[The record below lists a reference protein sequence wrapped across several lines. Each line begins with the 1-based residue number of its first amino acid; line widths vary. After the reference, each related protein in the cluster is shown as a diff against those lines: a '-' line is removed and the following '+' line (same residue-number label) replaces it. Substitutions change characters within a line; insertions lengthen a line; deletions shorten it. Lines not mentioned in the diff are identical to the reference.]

1 MATVLALRFAVLRP
15 EMAGDATAVYSCV
28 MEKLRASASPRSQAS
43 REAKI
48 VLIGSVAITLAMF
61 LIPSPEHTWW
71 LLAPFRW
78 LHIYVHE
85 FGHGIA
91 ALLAGGRFERF
102 EMWSYSGVAI
112 TSQASGLAAAFV
124 CAGGLCGPAVVGGA
138 FLALG
143 RNPRWARLALGA
155 FGAFM
160 AISLA
165 LWTRTTFGW
174 AFGAV
179 VAAGSLLIAFGAS
192 ARHAQVVLVFLGVQ
206 LALSV
211 YTGGG
216 YLFTQYAT
224 IQNGERHASD
234 TQQMAN
240 ALVLPYWFWGIA
252 CAAFSAL
259 VLLGG
264 LWLYVK
270 PSRTTHRA
278 RLAAA
283 A

>member
-1 MATVLALRFAVLRP
+1 
-15 EMAGDATAVYSCV
+15 MAGGATAVYSCV
-28 MEKLRASASPRSQAS
+28 MTQKTRSPGSPRRQA
-43 REAKI
+43 AI
-48 VLIGSVAITLAMF
+48 ALLGSVAITLAMF

-91 ALLAGGRFERF
+91 AVIVGGDFERF
-102 EMWSYSGVAI
+102 QMWTYSGVASI
-112 TSQASGLAAAFV
+112 RGVSGSLASAFV
-124 CAGGLCGPAVVGGA
+124 GAGGLCGPAVVGGL
-138 FLALG
+138 FLATG
-143 RNPRWARLALGA
+143 RNARMARLALLA
-155 FGAFM
+155 FGGFM
-160 AISLA
+160 TLSLL
-165 LWTRTTFGW
+165 LWTRTPFGW
-174 AFGAV
+174 GFGAAVAV
-179 VAAGSLLIAFGAS
+179 VCIAIALRARAS
-192 ARHAQVVLVFLGVQ
+192 HAQAFLVFLGVQ

-234 TQQMAN
+234 TQQMSE
-240 ALVLPYWFWGIA
+240 ALGMPYWFWGIA
-252 CAAFSAL
+252 CAGFSAL

-264 LWLYVK
+264 LWAYVK
-270 PSRTTHRA
+270 PERTARTA

>member
-1 MATVLALRFAVLRP
+1 MP
-15 EMAGDATAVYSCV
+15 
-28 MEKLRASASPRSQAS
+28 ASQPRQA
-43 REAKI
+43 AI

-91 ALLAGGRFERF
+91 ALISGGEFDKF
-102 EMWSYSGVAI
+102 EMYTYSGLAY
-112 TSQASGLAAAFV
+112 TSTSGGLAAAFV

-138 FLALG
+138 FLAAG
-143 RNPRWARLALGA
+143 RNPRWARVALGL

-160 AISLA
+160 AISLV
-165 LWTRTTFGW
+165 LWTRTAFGW
-174 AFGAV
+174 GFGAV
-179 VAAGSLLIAFGAS
+179 VAGLSLAVAVR
-192 ARHAQVVLVFLGVQ
+192 ARPAHAQMVLVFLGVQ

-216 YLFTQYAT
+216 YLFTQYVA
-224 IQNGERHASD
+224 IQNGHRGPSD
-234 TQQMAN
+234 TQAMSD
-240 ALVLPYWFWGIA
+240 ALGLPYWFWGA
-252 CAAFSAL
+252 VCAAFSAL

-270 PSRTTHRA
+270 RGRTHCP

>member
-1 MATVLALRFAVLRP
+1 MAGAAATVYSSVMT
-15 EMAGDATAVYSCV
+15 EKIGSAG
-28 MEKLRASASPRSQAS
+28 SPRRQA
-43 REAKI
+43 AI
-48 VLIGSVAITLAMF
+48 ALIGSVAITLAMF

-91 ALLAGGRFERF
+91 ALIVGGNFEKF
-102 EMWSYSGVAI
+102 EMWTYSGVASI
-112 TSQASGLAAAFV
+112 RGVPGSLAQAFV
-124 CAGGLCGPAVVGGA
+124 SAGGLCGPAVVGGL
-138 FLALG
+138 FLATG
-143 RNPRWARLALGA
+143 RNARLARLALAA
-155 FGAFM
+155 FGGFM
-160 AISLA
+160 LLSLV
-165 LWTRTTFGW
+165 LWTRTPFGW
-174 AFGAV
+174 GFGAT
-179 VAAGSLLIAFGAS
+179 VAAISIAIALRARAS
-192 ARHAQVVLVFLGVQ
+192 HAQAFLVFLGVQ

-216 YLFTQYAT
+216 YLFMQYAT

-234 TQQMAN
+234 TQQMSD
-240 ALVLPYWFWGIA
+240 ALGLPYWFWGIL
-252 CAAFSAL
+252 CAGFSAV

-264 LWLYVK
+264 LWAYIK
-270 PSRTTHRA
+270 PERTERT